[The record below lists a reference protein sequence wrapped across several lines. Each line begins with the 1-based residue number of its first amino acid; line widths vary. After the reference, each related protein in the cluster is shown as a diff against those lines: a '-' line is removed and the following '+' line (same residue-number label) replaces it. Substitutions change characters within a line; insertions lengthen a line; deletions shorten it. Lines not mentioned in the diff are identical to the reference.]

1 MVLPLSPC
9 GMNMNMECVCVCVCV
24 FMHDLT
30 DILKV
35 KVQILSIANRKG
47 YMYIVPRVESCL
59 KTRKTLHTTS
69 GF

>member
-1 MVLPLSPC
+1 MV
-9 GMNMNMECVCVCVCV
+9 MNMNMKCVCVCVS
-24 FMHDLT
+24 MHDLT

-35 KVQILSIANRKG
+35 KVQILSIASRKG
-47 YMYIVPRVESCL
+47 YMYTVPGVESCL

>member
-1 MVLPLSPC
+1 M
-9 GMNMNMECVCVCVCV
+9 CVCV

-35 KVQILSIANRKG
+35 KVQILSIASRKG
-47 YMYIVPRVESCL
+47 YMYTVPGVESCL